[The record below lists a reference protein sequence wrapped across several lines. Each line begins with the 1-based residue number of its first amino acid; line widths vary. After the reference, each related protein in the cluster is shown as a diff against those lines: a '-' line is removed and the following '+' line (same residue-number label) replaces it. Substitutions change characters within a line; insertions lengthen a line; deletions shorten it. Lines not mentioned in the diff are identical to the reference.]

1 MHGPP
6 MHGPHMHGPP
16 MHGPPMHGPPVHGP
30 PQPMYVGG
38 YGPGPGQRPPPG
50 GPMHRPIGERHH
62 NNSCCL
68 MF

>member
-1 MHGPP
+1 MYGPP
-6 MHGPHMHGPP
+6 RGPRGPP
-16 MHGPPMHGPPVHGP
+16 MHGPPHPMHGPPP
-30 PQPMYVGG
+30 PMYVGG
-38 YGPGPGQRPPPG
+38 YGPPGQRPPPA